1 MDAFSPDAPDPDA
14 PGPPAWVELA
24 DGQSVTAQVIGR
36 LDRRG
41 AGGGWWYEV
50 RLPVWTEVELPNRIT
65 VEPDAIVMRVPAR
78 LISAIEGT
86 DYSSVPTRRKHRPAR
101 PPRSSPAAPAGR
113 WSVQHLPAPAGGP
126 GRRVIHHESCWIPA
140 GDADL
145 TLDQALRE
153 LTRPGSEPCTA
164 CDARHL
170 PAS

>member
-1 MDAFSPDAPDPDA
+1 MDAFSPDAPDLDA

-36 LDRRG
+36 LDRRS

-50 RLPVWTEVELPNRIT
+50 RLPVWAEVELPNRIT
-65 VEPDAIVMRVPAR
+65 VEPDAIMMRVPAR

-86 DYSSVPTRRKHRPAR
+86 DYSSVPTRRKHR

-126 GRRVIHHESCWIPA
+126 GRRVIHHESCWLPA

-153 LTRPGSEPCTA
+153 LTRPGSEPCAA
-164 CDARHL
+164 CEARHL
-170 PAS
+170 PTS